1 MSWLNRRFG
10 KQKREEELGEEVRS
24 HLQMAAQ
31 DRVERGQAAVEA
43 ERAARNEFGNVE
55 LVKEV
60 TRDVWGWG
68 SLERLMQDLRFGLRM
83 MAKSP
88 GFTVVA
94 VLTLALGI
102 GANTAMFSVAYGIL
116 LRPLPYRDA
125 DRISHHQGA
134 RAPCAPH
141 CAARRSNRPN
151 QAVPRTNPAR
161 DEARTA

>member
-24 HLQMAAQ
+24 HLQMVAQ

-125 DRISHHQGA
+125 DRVAVVYMSYFPRDFKFWHHVHSRLPDVEGEQS
-134 RAPCAPH
+134 R
-141 CAARRSNRPN
+141 
-151 QAVPRTNPAR
+151 V
-161 DEARTA
+161 

>member
-1 MSWLNRRFG
+1 MSWVSRLFRKR
-10 KQKREEELGEEVRS
+10 KREEELGEELRS

-31 DRVERGQAAVEA
+31 DRVERGEAAGEG
-43 ERAARNEFGNVE
+43 EGAARHGFGNVE

-68 SLERLMQDLRFGLRM
+68 SLERLMQDLRFGLRL

-88 GFTVVA
+88 VFTVVA

-102 GANTAMFSVAYGIL
+102 GANTPMFSVAYGIL

-125 DRISHHQGA
+125 HRV
-134 RAPCAPH
+134 
-141 CAARRSNRPN
+141 
-151 QAVPRTNPAR
+151 AVVYMSYFP
-161 DEARTA
+161 